1 MLRWILAAAMIMALP
16 AQAQVFKCIEG
27 GKTVFSDKPC
37 GQSAQEIKVKPA
49 RGASEPDFNQRMQS
63 LDKDMAI
70 LREDRI
76 RRTQELESAR
86 AGRLAAI
93 APSADMECDK
103 TLATP
108 IATVL
113 NDAVARFAN
122 VESIASSTSR
132 IALSGPLLELN
143 RIADE
148 VRGIRAVP
156 GCVAALRDNA
166 VEYVENTIEGLRQFA
181 LGKDYETTANMTLA
195 HAKSAYAQYLEGRA
209 MFGL

>member
-1 MLRWILAAAMIMALP
+1 
-16 AQAQVFKCIEG
+16 
-27 GKTVFSDKPC
+27 
-37 GQSAQEIKVKPA
+37 
-49 RGASEPDFNQRMQS
+49 
-63 LDKDMAI
+63 
-70 LREDRI
+70 
-76 RRTQELESAR
+76 
-86 AGRLAAI
+86 
-93 APSADMECDK
+93 MECDK